1 MNKKIIIRMLLI
13 LAIVIN
19 CITIFKFS
27 AEKSE
32 KSDQTSGKVINTI
45 IELNP
50 KTRSLSQEEKEK
62 EKQKII
68 TPVRK
73 TAHFTIY
80 LSLGVWTYLLFK
92 TFKGKEKLKVLG
104 SVCYAFLYACT
115 DEFHQRY
122 VPGRSGEF
130 RDVCIDTCGAIVGV
144 LIIYV
149 IVNIIKKKNKKS

>member
-1 MNKKIIIRMLLI
+1 M
-13 LAIVIN
+13 
-19 CITIFKFS
+19 
-27 AEKSE
+27 
-32 KSDQTSGKVINTI
+32 
-45 IELNP
+45 
-50 KTRSLSQEEKEK
+50 
-62 EKQKII
+62 
-68 TPVRK
+68 
-73 TAHFTIY
+73 
-80 LSLGVWTYLLFK
+80 FK